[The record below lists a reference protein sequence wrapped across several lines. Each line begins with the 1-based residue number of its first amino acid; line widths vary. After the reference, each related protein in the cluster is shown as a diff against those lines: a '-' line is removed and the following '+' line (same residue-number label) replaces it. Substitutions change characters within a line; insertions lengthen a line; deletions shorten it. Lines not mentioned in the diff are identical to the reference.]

1 MRRSPHPLLLLVL
14 APALALAQVSTPEE
28 AACTLQSTSRLD
40 AMLNPTRGSD
50 ERFFTTSSGAP
61 NILFVLDTSCSMREW
76 PMTWLNTNYYVYGND
91 SSGVDPGCRQENVN
105 ALGYDPS
112 VTYPRM
118 WTSLESQ
125 SEDWFESDRVYRFAG
140 FDGDFGI
147 QRNPVRFDQEPR
159 AQWIANT
166 DEAACTRLGTWNAT
180 MTQACV
186 SCLQRRGY
194 FQLWPTNF
202 IARGNFL
209 NFYSPRGHAATN
221 VLSQV
226 IRDTPRARFGIV
238 TFSAGSGAQGTV
250 SWGSQ
255 TTVRFAPFG
264 PRCDQANLQ
273 AQVDA
278 HRDSLL
284 RKLAN
289 GLQFN
294 TGTPLTSALYGASYY
309 FRSSSSD
316 PFPTWFR
323 SFPKPPNGFNDEPSP
338 GRASVCLSCSFNAMV
353 LLTDGEPNETSI
365 KLPTELSTR
374 PVPCEGCG
382 RYEARSGASANG
394 DDSQIHRVA
403 SWMWNNDLRP
413 ELPGMQRLATYTVG
427 FALNNP
433 EALSILRATA
443 QAGGG
448 RFYTATNTS
457 QLKTAIQ
464 AIVDDVQNRSI
475 AFSSASVSS
484 FQTGDSTLSALLPRM
499 SPTRTETPWTGDLW
513 RFGQYNEFIEGR
525 DHNGD
530 GDREDLLLVDRA
542 GDVVVEDNAGV
553 FVKQGTSNSAEQFWE
568 ARRTLQ
574 TQARVEGTPRTV
586 VGRRIFTT
594 LDTSRDGRLTHE
606 DEMVE
611 FTSANASR
619 LRHYLGVLGTPA
631 CPTLESSGVVEPGQ
645 VLTGLKVSV
654 SQAASTLR
662 VSVPTTMTQ
671 EWLDDLCVQVL
682 VEFIRGMDF
691 EDEDGDGVR
700 DEVRNSVLGDIFH
713 SSPVV
718 VDPPVD
724 KALCDLGVHPQCLR
738 TLYSR
743 QLDGTAFTPL
753 AQTRIERCGQQ
764 QNVDAYEAYAHLYRQ
779 RDKVALV
786 GANDGMLH
794 AFRDSVA
801 TERCV
806 SGLPFIDYSPL
817 GRVGKKTGEEV
828 WAYIPPDLLSRLY
841 EHALGHTY
849 YVDGDIM
856 VRDVWVDGSGST
868 SGGPNGTKEADEF
881 HTVAVVAEGRGG
893 VHYFALD
900 LEADPNSG
908 DFQVPRLRWM
918 FPQPDSTEAALF
930 GKTLYSLSPRPPPV
944 GPVLIQSNGSPGAI
958 QRYGVPTHERWV
970 VMLSGGWSP
979 MGDKGRGVY
988 MVDAYQGAVNGRGDN
1003 LWWKFDYDPNAN
1015 SDRTRPQREL
1025 THGVAAP
1032 VAMVDYGYQS
1042 TVRMDGFF
1050 DTAVFGDLIGQLW
1063 VARFSVPGRVD
1074 TTTGLVDNWSAGRA
1088 FQMDRDG
1095 INTSGNGRS
1104 VRNVWPFYYLPSLGV
1119 QPDTGVMR
1127 AMVGTG
1133 DRYSLLDEQ
1142 AGTCRFDNPIACAK
1156 YQCGMVKLEYKLERL
1171 DTKLVNSGHTY
1182 QRDRHL
1188 ESAFNIARNNDP
1200 ACGNP
1205 NDKVVEAEFFKHE
1218 VLNCP
1223 NASAGPSTF
1232 GDVRRTRVECGRDSR
1247 GLFSCQRADA
1257 NPQRLGDL
1265 TIAPAASTVSSLGS
1279 NRFFGLRVYGGT
1291 TSFDETGT
1299 GQRTARTFDE
1309 ARLTDRTTANPS
1321 GGNLVNVT
1329 ATTCNATGLCTG
1341 PQATGTQPGWVLDY
1355 ADGLSHKTA
1364 SGSTLLS
1371 SCAVWSSIYPEQTT
1385 EACGTSAARSRF
1397 FQADFITG
1405 APNCASAL
1413 RDSRNN
1419 AWLRYSDRTVMAP
1432 PTEPAATIQV
1442 SKDGR
1447 VKYSA
1452 VLLEPGSRQ
1461 ATELSISQGNDML
1474 QNIYELP
1481 LNRSEHACRHMS
1493 AEACNE
1499 L

>member
-1 MRRSPHPLLLLVL
+1 MRRPHPLLLLML

-76 PMTWLNTNYYVYGND
+76 PMTWLNTDFYVYGNN
-91 SSGVDPGCRQENVN
+91 STGVDPGCRQENVN

-118 WTSLESQ
+118 WTGLEAQ
-125 SEDWFESDRVYRFAG
+125 SSDWFGSESYYRFAG

-147 QRNPVRFDQEPR
+147 QRNPVRFDQATR
-159 AQWIANT
+159 APWVANSESDACFQINART
-166 DEAACTRLGTWNAT
+166 PAQLAACR
-180 MTQACV
+180 

-194 FQLWPTNF
+194 FQMWPTNYV
-202 IARGNFL
+202 AKGNFL
-209 NFYSPRGHAATN
+209 NFYSPRGHSATN

-238 TFSAGSGAQGTV
+238 TFSAGSGAQDTAGW
-250 SWGSQ
+250 SNQ
-255 TTVRFAPFG
+255 NTVRFASIG
-264 PRCDQANLQ
+264 PRCDQASLQ
-273 AQVDA
+273 SQVDA

-294 TGTPLTSALYGASYY
+294 TNTPLTSSLYGAAYY
-309 FRSSSSD
+309 FRSSTSD
-316 PFPTWFR
+316 PFSTWFR
-323 SFPKPPNGFNDEPSP
+323 SPPRPPSGFNDEPAP
-338 GRASVCLSCSFNAMV
+338 GRASVCLSCSFNAIV
-353 LLTDGEPNETSI
+353 LLTDGEPNESYL
-365 KLPTELSTR
+365 KLPTELASR
-374 PVPCEGCG
+374 PVACEGCG
-382 RYEARSGASANG
+382 KYEARADAAANG

-413 ELPGMQRLATYTVG
+413 ELPGMQRVATYTVG

-484 FQTGDSTLSALLPRM
+484 FQTGDSTLSAVLPRM

-513 RFGQYNEFIEGR
+513 RFGQFNEFIENR
-525 DHNGD
+525 DRNGD
-530 GDREDLLLVDRA
+530 GDREDLLLVDRV
-542 GDVVVEDNAGV
+542 GDVVVEDNGGV
-553 FVKQGTSNSAEQFWE
+553 FVKQGTSNFADQFWE

-574 TQARVEGTPRTV
+574 TQARVEGTPRSV

-594 LDTSRDGRLTHE
+594 LDTNRDGRLTHE

-611 FTSANASR
+611 FTVASASR

-631 CPTLESSGVVEPGQ
+631 CPTLQGGSVDPGQ

-662 VSVPTTMTQ
+662 VSLSSPLTQ
-671 EWLDDLCVQVL
+671 ESLDDLCVRVL

-700 DEVRNSVLGDIFH
+700 DEVRSSVLGDIFH

-724 KALCDLGVHPQCLR
+724 EALCDLGIHAQCLR

-743 QLDGTAFTPL
+743 ELDGTAFTPL
-753 AQTRIERCGQQ
+753 AQTRIERCGQER
-764 QNVDAYEAYAHLYRQ
+764 NVDAYEAYAHLNRR
-779 RDKVALV
+779 RDKLVLV

-806 SGLPFIDYSPL
+806 GGLPFIDYSPT
-817 GRVGKKTGEEV
+817 GRVGKRTGEEV

-856 VRDVWVDGSGST
+856 VRDVWADGSGR
-868 SGGPNGTKEADEF
+868 SGGPNGVKEPEEF
-881 HTVAVVAEGRGG
+881 HTLAVVAEGRGG

-900 LEADPNSG
+900 LDADPDSG

-918 FPQPDSTEAALF
+918 FPQPDSAEAALF

-944 GPVLIQSNGSPGAI
+944 GPVLIQSTSPQGAI
-958 QRYGVPTHERWV
+958 ERYGVPTQERWV

-988 MVDAYQGAVNGRGDN
+988 MVDAYEGTVNGRRDN
-1003 LWWKFDYDPNAN
+1003 LWWKFDYDPSAN

-1025 THGVAAP
+1025 THGVASP
-1032 VAMVDYGYQS
+1032 VAMVDYGYQN

-1074 TTTGLVDNWSAGRA
+1074 SSTRLVGNWSAGRT

-1095 INTSGNGRS
+1095 INSSGNGRS

-1119 QPDTGVMR
+1119 QPDTGVLR

-1156 YQCGMVKLEYKLERL
+1156 YQCGMVKLEYKLDRL
-1171 DTKLVNSGHTY
+1171 NMKLVNSGHTY
-1182 QRDRHL
+1182 QRDRHI
-1188 ESAFNIARNNDP
+1188 ESSFNVATNNNP

-1205 NDKVVEAEFFKHE
+1205 NSKVVEAEFFKHE
-1218 VLNCP
+1218 VINCP
-1223 NASAGPSTF
+1223 NSSTGPSSF
-1232 GDVRRTRVECGRDSR
+1232 GDVRRMRVECGRDGR
-1247 GLFSCQRADA
+1247 GLFSCLRADG

-1265 TIAPAASTVSSLGS
+1265 TIAPAASTLAGLGS
-1279 NRFFGLRVYGGT
+1279 NRFYGLRVYGGT
-1291 TSFDETGT
+1291 VSFDETGT
-1299 GQRTARTFDE
+1299 GQRTARGFDE
-1309 ARLTDRTTANPS
+1309 VRLTDRTAANPT
-1321 GGNLVNVT
+1321 GGDLVNVT

-1341 PQATGTQPGWVLDY
+1341 AQATGTQAGWVMDY

-1364 SGSTLLS
+1364 SGSTLLA
-1371 SCAVWSSIYPEQTT
+1371 SCAVWSSIYPEQTAQ
-1385 EACGTSAARSRF
+1385 ACSTSAARSRF

-1419 AWLRYSDRTVMAP
+1419 AWLRFSDRAVMAP
-1432 PTEPAATIQV
+1432 PAEPAATIQV

-1461 ATELSISQGNDML
+1461 ATELSISQGNDLL
-1474 QNIYELP
+1474 QSIYELP
-1481 LNRSEHACRHMS
+1481 LTRAEHACRHMS
-1493 AEACNE
+1493 ASACNG